1 MKETKSDNCSF
12 RLTPS
17 LKLLLMKRSGE
28 LGKQPGEYIIELIEK
43 DLQLKA
49 SEIPEKAQTFIEKQF
64 EQFTKKL
71 LSFFVENYDKKLLK
85 IENLSAMSF
94 LISNSILS
102 QACQTAIREK
112 ELLYSVW
119 KDAAR
124 VDALDGKI
132 KDRINIIMNEINI
145 KIDKGE
151 F

>member
-1 MKETKSDNCSF
+1 MKETKSENCSF

-17 LKLLLMKRSGE
+17 MKLDLMKRSGE

-43 DLQLKA
+43 DLQSKA
-49 SEIPEKAQTFIEKQF
+49 SEIPEREQTFIEKQF

-85 IENLSAMSF
+85 IEHLSAMSF

-112 ELLYSVW
+112 ELLYSLW

-132 KDRINIIMNEINI
+132 KDRINIIMNEINL